1 MNDVTDRWPPQKNG
15 AASFTRVLGSGLLT
29 SGQDNS
35 IQYPESKPCENK
47 ETEGSDQSTSRL
59 AEVAD

>member
-1 MNDVTDRWPPQKNG
+1 MFTNGCPPQKNG
-15 AASFTRVLGSGLLT
+15 AVSFTRRLGSGLLT
-29 SGQDNS
+29 SGLDNS

-47 ETEGSDQSTSRL
+47 ETDGSDQSTSGL